1 MPGLSSLFIRHRG
14 MIVIDTQQ
22 VFVLRSGVAVTTSD
36 IATQLVTAQRR
47 AARLRNALMT
57 VGAFFTT
64 ARQSDPLPMLRD
76 LCGEWLLADK
86 VDIVVPAGTGSLRS
100 HAPTMLVG
108 PITIGRRV
116 VGRIEV
122 TRANPPFDSD
132 DRELLTA
139 LGQIVGAV
147 LEQSS
152 LQGQLD
158 QYLNQAR
165 AHADT
170 LDQLLHF
177 GRLVISATADPLHLG
192 LQLATQVPAMV
203 GGERASLLLIPLDN
217 EETPLLILSNGH
229 IATPERAREVR
240 DQGFAGLVLR
250 EGQPLII
257 DETEA
262 DRRWLSLRTHE
273 IDAPT
278 RCAMAAP
285 LRWGS
290 RLLGAI
296 TVTTTHSRRFD
307 SSHLNLLELVACHIS
322 LAIYAA
328 DLEVR
333 RKRSVKHLSEIQN
346 HMSAALKAAQAGD
359 PKALDQLESQLR
371 DMQAAL
377 RTLSLNVSV
386 LPNDYDQA
394 DET

>member
-1 MPGLSSLFIRHRG
+1 M
-14 MIVIDTQQ
+14 T
-22 VFVLRSGVAVTTSD
+22 ASD
-36 IATQLVTAQRR
+36 VATQLIAAQRR

-57 VGAFFTT
+57 VGAFFAA

-86 VDIVVPAGTGSLRS
+86 VEIIVPAGTGSLQA

-108 PITIGRRV
+108 PIMIGRRV

-122 TRANPPFDSD
+122 TRSTPPFDSD

-139 LGQIVGAV
+139 LGQIVGVV

-170 LDQLLHF
+170 LDQLLQF
-177 GRLVISATADPLHLG
+177 GRMVTSATTDPLHLG

-203 GGERASLLLIPLDN
+203 GGERASLLLLPLDN
-217 EETPLLILSNGH
+217 SAAPMLLLSNGH
-229 IATPERAREVR
+229 VATPERAREVR
-240 DQGFAGLVLR
+240 EHGFAGFVLR

-257 DETEA
+257 DETDA
-262 DRRWLSLRTHE
+262 DRRWLSLRMRE
-273 IDAPT
+273 YDAPT

-285 LRWGS
+285 LRWGP
-290 RLLGAI
+290 RLLGAL
-296 TVTTTHSRRFD
+296 TVTTTQSRQFD

-328 DLEVR
+328 DLETR
-333 RKRSVKHLSEIQN
+333 RKQSAKLLNDIEAR
-346 HMSAALKAAQAGD
+346 MSAALVAARAGDAQAF
-359 PKALDQLESQLR
+359 DQLEMQLARLR
-371 DMQAAL
+371 DVQQL
-377 RTLSLNVSV
+377 LSLNMAIPPAS
-386 LPNDYDQA
+386 
-394 DET
+394 

>member
-1 MPGLSSLFIRHRG
+1 VDEDH
-14 MIVIDTQQ
+14 Q
-22 VFVLRSGVAVTTSD
+22 VLCSRSGVAVTASD
-36 IATQLVTAQRR
+36 VATQLVAAQRR
-47 AARLRNALMT
+47 AARLRNALTT
-57 VGAFFTT
+57 VGAFFAT

-86 VDIVVPAGTGSLRS
+86 VEIIVPAGTGSLRS
-100 HAPTMLVG
+100 HAPTVLVG

-122 TRANPPFDSD
+122 TRATPPFDSD

-170 LDQLLHF
+170 LDQLLQF
-177 GRLVISATADPLHLG
+177 GRLVVSATADPLHLG

-217 EETPLLILSNGH
+217 EESPMLLLSNGH
-229 IATPERAREVR
+229 VTTPERAREVR
-240 DQGFAGLVLR
+240 EHGFAGLVLR

-262 DRRWLSLRTHE
+262 DRRWLSLRTRE

-285 LRWGS
+285 LRWGT

-328 DLEVR
+328 DLETR
-333 RKRSVKHLSEIQN
+333 RKRSVKLLGEIETQ
-346 HMSAALKAAQAGD
+346 ARTAFERARAGD
-359 PKALDQLESQLR
+359 LQALSDLEAQFARLQEVQRLLGLITSP
-371 DMQAAL
+371 
-377 RTLSLNVSV
+377 TVG
-386 LPNDYDQA
+386 
-394 DET
+394 E

>member
-1 MPGLSSLFIRHRG
+1 VDEDH
-14 MIVIDTQQ
+14 Q
-22 VFVLRSGVAVTTSD
+22 VLCSRSGVAVTASD
-36 IATQLVTAQRR
+36 VATQLVAAQRR
-47 AARLRNALMT
+47 AARLRNALTT
-57 VGAFFTT
+57 VGAFFAT

-86 VDIVVPAGTGSLRS
+86 VEIIVPAGTGSLRS
-100 HAPTMLVG
+100 HAPTVLVG

-122 TRANPPFDSD
+122 TRATPPFDSD

-170 LDQLLHF
+170 LDQLLQF
-177 GRLVISATADPLHLG
+177 GRLVVSATADPLHLG

-217 EETPLLILSNGH
+217 EESPMLLLSNGH
-229 IATPERAREVR
+229 VTTPERAREVR
-240 DQGFAGLVLR
+240 EHGFAGLVLR

-262 DRRWLSLRTHE
+262 DRRWLSLRTRE

-285 LRWGS
+285 LRWGT

-296 TVTTTHSRRFD
+296 IVTTTHSRRFD

-328 DLEVR
+328 DLETR
-333 RKRSVKHLSEIQN
+333 RKRSVKLLGEIETQ
-346 HMSAALKAAQAGD
+346 ARTAFERARAGD
-359 PKALDQLESQLR
+359 LQALTDLEAQFARLQEVYR
-371 DMQAAL
+371 L
-377 RTLSLNVSV
+377 LGLSVSPTV
-386 LPNDYDQA
+386 S
-394 DET
+394 E

>member
-1 MPGLSSLFIRHRG
+1 
-14 MIVIDTQQ
+14 
-22 VFVLRSGVAVTTSD
+22 VTTSD

-47 AARLRNALMT
+47 ASRLRNALMT

-100 HAPTMLVG
+100 HAPTML
-108 PITIGRRV
+108 

-192 LQLATQVPAMV
+192 LQLATQGPAMV

-296 TVTTTHSRRFD
+296 TVTTTRSRRFD

-333 RKRSVKHLSEIQN
+333 RKRSVKHLNAIQDHIN
-346 HMSAALKAAQAGD
+346 AALTAARAGD
-359 PKALDQLESQLR
+359 LKALDQIEAQLQ
-371 DMQAAL
+371 DMQVAL

-386 LPNDYDQA
+386 LPNDYEQA

>member
-1 MPGLSSLFIRHRG
+1 
-14 MIVIDTQQ
+14 
-22 VFVLRSGVAVTTSD
+22 VTASD
-36 IATQLVTAQRR
+36 VATQLVAAQRR
-47 AARLRNALMT
+47 AARLRNALTT
-57 VGAFFTT
+57 VGAFFAT

-86 VDIVVPAGTGSLRS
+86 VEIIVPAGTGSLRS
-100 HAPTMLVG
+100 HAPTVLVG

-122 TRANPPFDSD
+122 TRATPPFDSD

-170 LDQLLHF
+170 LDQLLQF
-177 GRLVISATADPLHLG
+177 GRLVVSATADPLHLG

-217 EETPLLILSNGH
+217 EESPMLLLSNGH
-229 IATPERAREVR
+229 VTTPERAREVR
-240 DQGFAGLVLR
+240 EHGFAGLVLR

-262 DRRWLSLRTHE
+262 DRRWLSLRTRE

-285 LRWGS
+285 LRWGT

-328 DLEVR
+328 DLETR
-333 RKRSVKHLSEIQN
+333 RKRSVKLLGEIETQ
-346 HMSAALKAAQAGD
+346 ARTAFERARAGD
-359 PKALDQLESQLR
+359 LQALTDLEAQFARLQEVYR
-371 DMQAAL
+371 L
-377 RTLSLNVSV
+377 LGLSVSPTV
-386 LPNDYDQA
+386 S
-394 DET
+394 E